1 MNGWWYKGFNPAI
14 MMKTGNKMTVQNKG
28 IFKQMLVGYNGMLG
42 NHKNEVIKEYL
53 LKWKKNFHKNK

>member
-1 MNGWWYKGFNPAI
+1 